1 MVSMKTN
8 KSTTA
13 DEFFKNGCGRCS
25 LGGTPACKVNQW
37 RSELAELRKLLLTT
51 TLLEER
57 KWGVACY
64 THQGKNIELLGAF
77 KQCWISSCS
86 IN

>member
-1 MVSMKTN
+1 MKTI
-8 KSTTA
+8 KSTPA
-13 DEFFKNGCGRCS
+13 EDFFESGCGRCS